1 MNIVLRVLA
10 VIALGVIC
18 LPFVAVNHM
27 DLIATMYGEFTGNEF
42 GASLVSMDF
51 NGDGYDDLIV
61 KAPLWHPDNLIGQ
74 YYEMYGK
81 IYFYWGGPGFD
92 NIPDFV
98 IEGQHPKHFATDTY
112 SRRENPMVNA
122 GDMNNDGIEDLPH

>member
-1 MNIVLRVLA
+1 MIAPWEVDMNIVLRVLA
-10 VIALGVIC
+10 AIALGTVC
-18 LPFVAVNHM
+18 LPLLAINHM

-81 IYFYWGGPGFD
+81 IFLLGWPG
-92 NIPDFV
+92 V
-98 IEGQHPKHFATDTY
+98 
-112 SRRENPMVNA
+112 
-122 GDMNNDGIEDLPH
+122 